1 VSRWFLSYGFA
12 DVFDD
17 LIVGAYPL
25 DQDDVAMLAQMG
37 IDRVLNLTEDV
48 EYRPGDRETVEHALA
63 HAGIAES
70 RLPLTDY
77 GGLPAG
83 ELETAV
89 RAVGSWLDDGERT
102 YLHCRAGW
110 QRSAAVAAGVVAI
123 RTGVDIDEALDHVRR
138 RKPSADPLPHQRADL
153 RRWWESRGAAG
164 PPDPPVADEPEP
176 GHAAGKS
183 ERDDGWSERDDGWSE
198 RDDG

>member
-1 VSRWFLSYGFA
+1 MSRWFRSYGFA

-25 DQDDVAMLAQMG
+25 DQDDVDTLAHMG
-37 IDRVLNLTEDV
+37 IERVLNLTEDE
-48 EYRPGDRETVEHALA
+48 EYRPGDRDEVSRALA
-63 HAGIAES
+63 GAGIAES

-77 GGLPAG
+77 GGLPDN
-83 ELETAV
+83 ELEAAV
-89 RAVGSWLDDGERT
+89 RIVGGWLDEGERT

-123 RTGVDIDEALDHVRR
+123 RAGIDIDDAVEYVRR

-153 RRWWESRGAAG
+153 RRWWEARG
-164 PPDPPVADEPEP
+164 
-176 GHAAGKS
+176 
-183 ERDDGWSERDDGWSE
+183 
-198 RDDG
+198 

>member
-1 VSRWFLSYGFA
+1 MIQDVSRWFRSYGFA

-25 DQDDVAMLAQMG
+25 DKDDVGTLAHMG
-37 IDRVLNLTEDV
+37 VERVLNLAEDE
-48 EYRPGDRETVEHALA
+48 EYRPGDREQVTRALTG
-63 HAGIAES
+63 AGIAES

-83 ELETAV
+83 ELEAAV
-89 RAVGSWLDDGERT
+89 RAIGGWLDAGERT

-123 RTGVDIDEALDHVRR
+123 RTGMDIDDAVDYVRR

-153 RRWWESRGAAG
+153 RRWWESRR
-164 PPDPPVADEPEP
+164 DPGE
-176 GHAAGKS
+176 S
-183 ERDDGWSERDDGWSE
+183 ERGRDPV
-198 RDDG
+198 

>member
-1 VSRWFLSYGFA
+1 VVAGATGPRAAIIQSMSRWFRSYGFA

-25 DQDDVAMLAQMG
+25 DQDDVDMLALMG
-37 IDRVLNLTEDV
+37 IDRVLNLTEDD
-48 EYRPGDRETVEHALA
+48 EYRPGDRDAVEYALD

-77 GGLPAG
+77 GGLPPG
-83 ELETAV
+83 QLEAAV
-89 RAVGSWLDDGERT
+89 RAVGSWLDEGERT

-123 RTGVDIDEALDHVRR
+123 RAGIDIDEALEYVRR

-153 RRWWESRGAAG
+153 RQWWESRSE
-164 PPDPPVADEPEP
+164 PD
-176 GHAAGKS
+176 
-183 ERDDGWSERDDGWSE
+183 
-198 RDDG
+198 

>member
-1 VSRWFLSYGFA
+1 VSRWFRSYGFA

-25 DQDDVAMLAQMG
+25 DRDDVATLAQIG

-48 EYRPGDRETVEHALA
+48 EYRPGDREAVERALA
-63 HAGIAES
+63 DAGIAES

-89 RAVGSWLDDGERT
+89 HAVGSWLDNGERT

-123 RTGVDIDEALDHVRR
+123 RAGVDIQEALDHVRR
-138 RKPSADPLPHQRADL
+138 CKPSADPLPHQRADL
-153 RRWWESRGAAG
+153 RRWWESRRVVGQ
-164 PPDPPVADEPEP
+164 PDPTVASKP
-176 GHAAGKS
+176 GRDAG
-183 ERDDGWSERDDGWSE
+183 ECRRDPG
-198 RDDG
+198 

>member
-1 VSRWFLSYGFA
+1 MSRWFRSYGFA

-25 DQDDVAMLAQMG
+25 DQYDVEMLAHIR
-37 IDRVLNLTEDV
+37 IDRVLNLTEDE
-48 EYRPGDRETVEHALA
+48 EYRPGDREEVERALA
-63 HAGIAES
+63 DAGIAEL

-83 ELETAV
+83 ELEAAV
-89 RAVGSWLDDGERT
+89 RTVGSWLDEGERT

-110 QRSAAVAAGVVAI
+110 QRSAAVAAGVVAV
-123 RTGVDIDEALDHVRR
+123 RTGVDIDEALDLVRR

-153 RRWWESRGAAG
+153 RRWWEWRRQAGADGPAEAG
-164 PPDPPVADEPEP
+164 
-176 GHAAGKS
+176 
-183 ERDDGWSERDDGWSE
+183 
-198 RDDG
+198 